1 MEFEGW
7 HVLEA
12 VAAVGNLAYTLL
24 MLYEKRIGWIF
35 GLVASLLGAALFMH
49 QHVYAQA
56 ALSMYYVVM
65 AVYGWWSWGRPG
77 ANELP
82 ISRRRLPFHVVL
94 ILIGL
99 AVAVV
104 FSFGLQLLPGSQLT
118 ELDGFVTAF
127 SLLAT
132 WMLARKILENWTYW
146 IVTDIA
152 AIVLYYM
159 LGLYWYAGL
168 YAVYVLISA
177 SALVRWTRTWR
188 SQRG

>member
-82 ISRRRLPFHVVL
+82 ISRRRLRFHVVL
-94 ILIGL
+94 ILIGS
-99 AVAVV
+99 AVAVL
-104 FSFGLQLLPGSQLT
+104 FSFGLQLLPEAQLT